1 MLDPQPDPFAASAPP
16 LVSLR
21 GLVKNYGQV
30 QALRGL
36 DLTIQA
42 GQVFG
47 FLGRN
52 GAGKSTTLRIIMGI
66 TLPTA
71 GAVEL
76 FGHSVRGEHPVL
88 RRRIGYVA
96 QEQTFYGWMTATTLG
111 RFVSGF
117 YPTWDGAEYR
127 RLLRVLSVPDDRRI
141 QTLSGGTQPKLALA
155 LALAHRPELLVLDE
169 PTAGMDAVARRE
181 FLDLVRAQAQGAG
194 RTTLLSSHLIDEVE
208 MAADTIGIVD
218 DGRMLWQGPPRS
230 LRETVRVLRHRG
242 AAAEA
247 PALPALPDLPV
258 TILED
263 RVDADGRTVMIR
275 AADAPVLD
283 AFVAAAPGWEVGT
296 PSLEDV
302 FVALVRRPTP
312 F

>member
-1 MLDPQPDPFAASAPP
+1 
-16 LVSLR
+16 
-21 GLVKNYGQV
+21 
-30 QALRGL
+30 
-36 DLTIQA
+36 
-42 GQVFG
+42 
-47 FLGRN
+47 
-52 GAGKSTTLRIIMGI
+52 
-66 TLPTA
+66 
-71 GAVEL
+71 
-76 FGHSVRGEHPVL
+76 
-88 RRRIGYVA
+88 
-96 QEQTFYGWMTATTLG
+96 
-111 RFVSGF
+111 
-117 YPTWDGAEYR
+117 
-127 RLLRVLSVPDDRRI
+127 
-141 QTLSGGTQPKLALA
+141 
-155 LALAHRPELLVLDE
+155 
-169 PTAGMDAVARRE
+169 MDAVARRE

>member
-1 MLDPQPDPFAASAPP
+1 MSAPP
-16 LVSLR
+16 PDLFAATSPPVVSLR
-21 GLVKNYGQV
+21 GLVKSYGTV

-36 DLTIQA
+36 DLTIPA

-66 TLPTA
+66 TLPS
-71 GAVEL
+71 GGVVEL
-76 FGHSVRGEHPVL
+76 FGHGVRGEHPAL

-96 QEQTFYGWMTATTLG
+96 QEQTFYGWMTPATLG

-117 YPTWDGAEYR
+117 YPTWDQAEFQ
-127 RLLRVLSVPDDRRI
+127 RLLRVLSVPADQRI

-155 LALAHRPELLVLDE
+155 LALAHRPELLILDE

-181 FLDLVRAQAQGAG
+181 FLELVRAQAQGAG

-208 MAADTIGIVD
+208 LAADTIGIVD

-230 LRETVRVLRHRG
+230 LQGAVRVLRYRG
-242 AAAEA
+242 PAAEA
-247 PALPALPDLPV
+247 PALPDLPII
-258 TILED
+258 TLED
-263 RVDADGRTVMIR
+263 RIDSDGRTLMIHT
-275 AADAPVLD
+275 ADAAVLD
-283 AFVAAAPGWEVGT
+283 AFVAAAIGWEIGT

-302 FVALVRRPTP
+302 FVALVRRPTLA
-312 F
+312 